1 MVDVSA
7 PLALLMTNEPP
18 DARPRA
24 DARRNRRTVLDAAV
38 ALLAERP
45 QATMQEVA
53 DASGLGRTTVYRH
66 FPKRQDLIDALFEE
80 VLREAADAIATA
92 LEHPS
97 NPHRLLCDLG
107 PAMVAIGDR
116 YAFLDAHPE
125 LQERALSIAAEE
137 RNPLGLYLTEAQER
151 GEIRDDLPVHWML
164 TTLRALAIVAL
175 VERRAGRIT
184 ADEAGRFVGET
195 MASAFR
201 PQAAGGQ
208 GGK

>member
-1 MVDVSA
+1 
-7 PLALLMTNEPP
+7 MTIEPS

-80 VLREAADAIATA
+80 VLRESGETIEEALQAPGDA
-92 LEHPS
+92 
-97 NPHRLLCDLG
+97 RQLLCDIG
-107 PAMVAIGDR
+107 ARIIAIGDR

-125 LQERALSIAAEE
+125 LRERALTTAVTGED
-137 RNPLGLYLTEAQER
+137 PLAGFLAEAQQR
-151 GEIRDDLPVHWML
+151 GEIRDDLPVEWML
-164 TTLRALAIVAL
+164 TCLRGLAIVAL

-184 ADEAGRFVGET
+184 SEDAGTYVGET
-195 MASAFR
+195 IATAFLTER
-201 PQAAGGQ
+201 IGDR
-208 GGK
+208 